1 MSMDDIHLWQNWTKW
16 DIALVLKNLT
26 EQWLSCLLGLG
37 WLLGFFSLVGFF
49 RVWVVGFYF
58 LSFKAR
64 TPGFCLNSKLLG

>member
-1 MSMDDIHLWQNWTKW
+1 MSTDDIHLWQNWAKW

-49 RVWVVGFYF
+49 SIWVVAFF
-58 LSFKAR
+58 SFKVR
-64 TPGFCLNSKLLG
+64 IPGFCLNSKLLA